1 LSEARFG
8 TRYTV
13 TERIGTGGMADVYKG
28 MDDVLGRTVAVKVM
42 HRQYAADPTFVQRFR
57 QEAQA
62 AANLASPNIVNIF
75 DWGQQED
82 TYYIV
87 MEYVRGTDLKTL
99 LEQRGP
105 MDPKRV
111 ADYGAQVCSALGVA
125 HGYDI
130 IHRDIKPQNLI
141 LTPDGVVKVTDFGI
155 ARAGNTSMTQTGS
168 VLGTAYYLSPE
179 QAQGRSLTPASDL
192 YSLGI
197 VLYELTTGK
206 LPFVGDSPVS
216 TALKQVN
223 EAPVPPRQLNPSI
236 PAGMEAVILKAML
249 KNPSERYQTSEEMK
263 ADLKAVAQGLQP
275 SAAGAML
282 GAAGAGFAGAGTGS
296 DATSVMGRVPG
307 GPPAGPAA
315 QRPLSPAPSAKKKS
329 RAWVWILL
337 ALLAL
342 LALGG
347 IAWAAFGGQL
357 SGPPPVNVP
366 AVNGRTLRE
375 AQSSLV
381 AAGLVIGKVTTAT
394 SDSVAAGLVIS
405 QDPTAGTSLA
415 KGGAVSLVVSAGKPT
430 ATVPD
435 LSGKTEPEAVN
446 ALQQAGFIIG
456 ARKFTNSADVA
467 AGLVITQDPAA
478 GTTADRGTPVNFSVS
493 KGKAKGTVP
502 DVVGKSR
509 ATAISLIQ
517 NAGFTAQASKEYSDT
532 VAEDQVI
539 RQSPDPGS
547 SADAGATVKF
557 VVSRGPQTFKM
568 PNVVGMATADAKAQ
582 LENLGLKVTTTEV
595 SPPKPADVGRVI
607 TSIPGEGAT
616 MKSGDPV
623 TITVGSQVVPP
634 GNSGNAPGKP

>member
-1 LSEARFG
+1 LSEPVFG

-42 HRQYAADPTFVQRFR
+42 HRQYASDPQFVQRFR

-105 MDPKRV
+105 MDSARV

-155 ARAGNTSMTQTGS
+155 ARAGNTNMTQTGS

-179 QAQGRSLTPASDL
+179 QAQGRQLTPASDL

-206 LPFVGDSPVS
+206 LPFVGDTPVA

-236 PAGMEAVILKAML
+236 PPGMEAVIMKALL

-275 SAAGAML
+275 TTAGAMI
-282 GAAGAGFAGAGTGS
+282 GIAGVGIAGPGMAA
-296 DATSVMGRVPG
+296 DATTVMGRVPG
-307 GPPAGPAA
+307 GPPTGVGA
-315 QRPLSPAPSAKKKS
+315 QRPLTPPPAAKKRS
-329 RAWVWILL
+329 RAWVWIVLSLL
-337 ALLAL
+337 VL

-347 IAWAAFGGQL
+347 IAWAAFGNQPAA
-357 SGPPPVNVP
+357 PPPVSVP
-366 AVNGRTLRE
+366 SVLGKPVRA
-375 AQSSLV
+375 AQAALV
-381 AAGLVIGKVTTAT
+381 IAGLAIGKVTTAT
-394 SDSVAAGLVIS
+394 SDAVAAGVVISQDPSAGSSLARGGAVNLVVSVGKPTATVPDLAGKTEQEAFDAIQREGFIIGARKYTTSADVAAGLVIS
-405 QDPTAGTSLA
+405 QDP
-415 KGGAVSLVVSAGKPT
+415 
-430 ATVPD
+430 
-435 LSGKTEPEAVN
+435 
-446 ALQQAGFIIG
+446 
-456 ARKFTNSADVA
+456 
-467 AGLVITQDPAA
+467 AA
-478 GTTADRGTPVNFSVS
+478 GTTADKGSPVNFSIS
-493 KGKAKGTVP
+493 RGKAKGIVP
-502 DVVGKSR
+502 DVVGKARTNAVASI
-509 ATAISLIQ
+509 T
-517 NAGFTAQASKEYSDT
+517 NAGFVAETSQEYSDT
-532 VAEDQVI
+532 VAEGQVI
-539 RQSPDPGS
+539 RQSPDAGT
-547 SADAGATVKF
+547 SANLGITVKI
-557 VVSRGPQTFKM
+557 VVSQGPQTFKM
-568 PNVVGMATADAKAQ
+568 PNVVGLTTADAQSQ
-582 LENLGLKVTTTEV
+582 LGKLGLKVTVSEV
-595 SPPKPADVGRVI
+595 PPLKPADVGHVM
-607 TSIPGEGAT
+607 TSNPTEGAT
-616 MKSGDPV
+616 MKSGDAV
-623 TITVGSQVVPP
+623 TINVGQQVVPP
-634 GNSGNAPGKP
+634 PPGP